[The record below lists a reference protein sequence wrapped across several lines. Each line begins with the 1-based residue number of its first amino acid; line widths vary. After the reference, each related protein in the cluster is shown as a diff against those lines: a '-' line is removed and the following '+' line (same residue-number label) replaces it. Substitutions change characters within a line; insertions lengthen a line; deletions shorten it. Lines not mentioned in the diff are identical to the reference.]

1 MKILIIDNDQ
11 ALLNTYSEAF
21 KEEAFEVIT
30 ALTGQD
36 GLIKAKEPGVSLI
49 LSGEVLP
56 DISGNEILKK
66 LKLDSQTNLIPV
78 IILSNFSQEELV
90 NEAIAQGAEDYI
102 FKFQVDTNDIVRKIK
117 ERLIQNNS
125 KKEDKEDSQFDNN

>member
-36 GLIKAKEPGVSLI
+36 GLIKAEEPGVSLI